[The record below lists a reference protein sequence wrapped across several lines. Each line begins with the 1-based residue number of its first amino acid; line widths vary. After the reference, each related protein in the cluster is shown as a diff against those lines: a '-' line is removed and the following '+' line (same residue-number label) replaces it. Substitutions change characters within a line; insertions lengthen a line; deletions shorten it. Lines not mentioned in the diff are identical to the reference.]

1 MRPARARAGRAGL
14 GLLVALAA
22 LGCAA
27 DHRKTATP
35 RATTPAPTVADP
47 ALEALFVDCRG
58 CHTDEVLT
66 QQRLTEAQWT
76 KVLEKMHRWGA
87 PLEETDA
94 PALAS
99 RLASSYGR
107 STGPFVPQALSA
119 DAAAALFEPGRDGA
133 LGRGDVT
140 RGRAL
145 YAERCEPCHAADGH
159 GGPLGL
165 NLVRTRVLDRAPDF
179 GAIVRD
185 GSGRMPAFEA
195 TDAELADLLAYVRS
209 LP

>member
-1 MRPARARAGRAGL
+1 MRPGHAGL

-27 DHRKTATP
+27 DHRKTAP
-35 RATTPAPTVADP
+35 PPPVAGDP
-47 ALEALFVDCRG
+47 ALESLFVDCRG

-76 KVLEKMHRWGA
+76 KVLDKMHRWGA
-87 PLEETDA
+87 PLEEADA
-94 PALAS
+94 QAVAV

-107 STGPFVPQALSA
+107 SAGPFVPQRLSA
-119 DAAAALFEPGRDGA
+119 DAAEALFEPGRDGA
-133 LGRGDVT
+133 LGRGDAT

-145 YAERCEPCHAADGH
+145 YAERCEPCHAPDGR

-165 NLVRTRVLDRAPDF
+165 NLVRARVLDRAPDF
-179 GAIVRD
+179 AAIVRD

-195 TDAELADLLAYVRS
+195 TDAELADMLAYVRT

>member
-1 MRPARARAGRAGL
+1 MKLRALLLAG
-14 GLLVALAA
+14 ALAA

-27 DHRKTATP
+27 DHRKT
-35 RATTPAPTVADP
+35 TTPAAAAAPDP
-47 ALEALFVDCRG
+47 ALEALHADCRG
-58 CHTDEVLT
+58 CHTDEVLS

-87 PLEETDA
+87 PLEETDT

-107 STGPFVPQALSA
+107 GAGPFVPQSLSA
-119 DAAAALFEPGRDGA
+119 DAATALFEPGRDGA
-133 LGRGDVT
+133 LGRGDAT
-140 RGRAL
+140 RGRVL

-165 NLVRTRVLDRAPDF
+165 NLVRARVVDRAPDF
-179 GAIVRD
+179 AAIVRD

-195 TDAELADLLAYVRS
+195 TDAELADMLAYVRA